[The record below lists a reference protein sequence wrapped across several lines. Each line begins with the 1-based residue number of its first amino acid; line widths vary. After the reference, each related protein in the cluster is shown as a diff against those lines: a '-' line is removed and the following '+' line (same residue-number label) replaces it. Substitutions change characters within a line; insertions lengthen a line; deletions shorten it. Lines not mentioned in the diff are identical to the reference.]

1 MKFSIVIRSIST
13 IECLTLMNCGGSI
26 VYNVVGR
33 KSNDKNENISI
44 VSIDNRFFFV
54 YSIRLIST
62 KQNKEN
68 ILNKIEKLKKIFQR
82 KIGMKEVGK

>member
-33 KSNDKNENISI
+33 KSNDKIKKKYRLYRLI
-44 VSIDNRFFFV
+44 IDFFFV

-68 ILNKIEKLKKIFQR
+68 ILNKIEKLKKYFKEKLER
-82 KIGMKEVGK
+82 KR